1 MANAVSSTRLKP
13 SASVRLSVRPSAC
26 TSQRPTAWHRAARNR
41 SECSSARSRGGPGGF
56 PSACSGAAIS
66 PGCGEQAEVHPRQQS
81 HSEPSSGDSLLPV
94 SVPGEHRNERRNQ
107 GNRGEKSRRARDC
120 WKRNPPLSGEERK
133 EKEGGLRGH
142 PTQAR
147 SPHPG
152 EVTPPRRGLKNCA
165 RPPRGASAHRGFGL
179 CLRGCWPGAG
189 DQIPLLDPFMV
200 LEVTRPR
207 DQSCSVGAQPGS
219 SPTSMMA
226 SAGVS
231 RQAMSPPGHAPETKR
246 PGKSVCHCHT
256 GI

>member
-1 MANAVSSTRLKP
+1 MLGSGNQPGVRGAGRSPPTAAESLRTEFRRQ
-13 SASVRLSVRPSAC
+13 SASR
-26 TSQRPTAWHRAARNR
+26 QRARGTQERTAESREPRR
-41 SECSSARSRGGPGGF
+41 EKPQSAR
-56 PSACSGAAIS
+56 
-66 PGCGEQAEVHPRQQS
+66 
-81 HSEPSSGDSLLPV
+81 LL
-94 SVPGEHRNERRNQ
+94 E
-107 GNRGEKSRRARDC
+107 EKPAVV
-120 WKRNPPLSGEERK
+120 WGGEER
-133 EKEGGLRGH
+133 EGGRA
-142 PTQAR
+142 PR

-200 LEVTRPR
+200 LEVTRPW